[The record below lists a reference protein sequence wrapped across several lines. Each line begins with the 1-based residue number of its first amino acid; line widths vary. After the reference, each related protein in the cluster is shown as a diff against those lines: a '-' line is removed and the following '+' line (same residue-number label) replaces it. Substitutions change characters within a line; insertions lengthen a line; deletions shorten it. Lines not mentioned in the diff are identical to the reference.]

1 MIRTLNIVLLVTSIV
16 ALVGVYALKYSVE
29 ETASE
34 KLAIERHIDRQQ
46 ADLSL
51 LKADWAFLN
60 QPANVAPIVT
70 RHVAEL
76 NLQTLAQDQ
85 FGDFDSLP
93 MRLKA
98 PDTNALDSLFESLDA
113 GIDPIQQLITE
124 AGQ

>member
-1 MIRTLNIVLLVTSIV
+1 MIRTLNIVLVATSIF

-34 KLAIERHIDRQQ
+34 KTAIQRHIERQQ

-76 NLQTLAQDQ
+76 KLQTLAQEQ
-85 FGDFDSLP
+85 FGNFDSLP
-93 MRLKA
+93 MRMKA
-98 PDTNALDSLFESLDA
+98 PDSTALDSLFEALDA
-113 GIDPIQQLITE
+113 GVDPISQLITE
-124 AGQ
+124 AR

>member
-1 MIRTLNIVLLVTSIV
+1 MIRTLNIVLVVTSIA

-34 KLAIERHIDRQQ
+34 KAAIERQIDRQQ

-85 FGDFDSLP
+85 FGRFDTLP
-93 MRLKA
+93 MRMTV
-98 PDTNALDSLFESLDA
+98 PDAGALDSLFESLDA
-113 GIDPIQQLITE
+113 GIDPIQQLISE
-124 AGQ
+124 SE

>member
-1 MIRTLNIVLLVTSIV
+1 VIRTLNVVLVITSIV

-34 KLAIERHIDRQQ
+34 KTSIQRHIDRQQ

-60 QPANVAPIVT
+60 QPANVGPIVT

-76 NLQTLAQDQ
+76 NLQPLAQEQ
-85 FGDFDSLP
+85 FGRFDTLP
-93 MRLKA
+93 MRMKA
-98 PDTNALDSLFESLDA
+98 PDSGALDSLFEALDS
-113 GIDPIQQLITE
+113 GVDPIQQLITE
-124 AGQ
+124 SE

>member
-1 MIRTLNIVLLVTSIV
+1 MIRTVNFVLVVTSIC

-34 KLAIERHIDRQQ
+34 KAAIQRQIERQQ

-76 NLQTLAQDQ
+76 NLQPLAQEQ
-85 FGDFDSLP
+85 FGRFETLP
-93 MRLKA
+93 MRMKA
-98 PDTNALDSLFESLDA
+98 PDDTALDSLFEALDS
-113 GIDPIQQLITE
+113 GVDPIQQLITE
-124 AGQ
+124 AE

>member
-1 MIRTLNIVLLVTSIV
+1 MIRILNIILVVTAIA

-29 ETASE
+29 DTAAQ
-34 KLAIERHIDRQQ
+34 KAALQRQIDRQQ

-60 QPANVAPIVT
+60 QPANVAPIVD

-76 NLQTLAQDQ
+76 NLKPLTQDQ
-85 FGDFDSLP
+85 FGDFTTLP

-98 PDTNALDSLFESLDA
+98 PDSQALDSLFESLNS
-113 GIDPIQQLITE
+113 GVDPITQIITE
-124 AGQ
+124 AN

>member
-1 MIRTLNIVLLVTSIV
+1 MIRTINVIFVITSIC

-29 ETASE
+29 DTSTE
-34 KLAIERHIDRQQ
+34 KTSIQRQIERQQ

-76 NLQTLAQDQ
+76 NLQPLAQEQ
-85 FGDFDSLP
+85 FGRFDGLP
-93 MRLKA
+93 MRMKA
-98 PDTNALDSLFESLDA
+98 PDMSALDTLFEALDS
-113 GIDPIQQLITE
+113 GVDPIQQLITE
-124 AGQ
+124 AE

>member
-1 MIRTLNIVLLVTSIV
+1 MIRTINVILVVTGIC

-34 KLAIERHIDRQQ
+34 KAGLQRTIERQE

-60 QPANVAPIVT
+60 QPASVGPIVT

-76 NLQTLAQDQ
+76 NLQMLAQEQ
-85 FGDFDSLP
+85 FGRFDTLP
-93 MRLKA
+93 MRMKA
-98 PDTNALDSLFESLDA
+98 PDMTALDTLFEALDS
-113 GIDPIQQLITE
+113 GVDPIQQLITE
-124 AGQ
+124 AQ

>member
-1 MIRTLNIVLLVTSIV
+1 MIRTINVILVVTSIC

-34 KLAIERHIDRQQ
+34 KAGLQRTIERQE

-60 QPANVAPIVT
+60 QPASVGPIVT

-76 NLQTLAQDQ
+76 NLQMLAQEQ
-85 FGDFDSLP
+85 FGRFDTLP
-93 MRLKA
+93 MRMKA
-98 PDTNALDSLFESLDA
+98 PDMTALDTLFEALDS
-113 GIDPIQQLITE
+113 GVDPIQQLITE
-124 AGQ
+124 AQ

>member
-1 MIRTLNIVLLVTSIV
+1 MIRTLNIILVITSIC

-34 KLAIERHIDRQQ
+34 KAAIQRHIERQQ

-60 QPANVAPIVT
+60 QPANVGPIVT

-76 NLQTLAQDQ
+76 KLQTLAQEQ
-85 FGDFDSLP
+85 FGRFDSLP
-93 MRLKA
+93 MRMKA
-98 PDTNALDSLFESLDA
+98 PDSSALDSLFEALDS
-113 GIDPIQQLITE
+113 GVDPIQQLITE
-124 AGQ
+124 AE

>member
-1 MIRTLNIVLLVTSIV
+1 MIRTLNVVLVITSIA

-34 KLAIERHIDRQQ
+34 KTAIQRQIERQQ

-76 NLQTLAQDQ
+76 NLQPLAQEQ
-85 FGDFDSLP
+85 FGRFETLP
-93 MRLKA
+93 MRMKA
-98 PDTNALDSLFESLDA
+98 PDSTALDSLFEALDS

-124 AGQ
+124 AE